1 MGYWLI
7 VIKLMR
13 DRILVVME
21 FFALHHFNSRYGTGM
36 PSATE
41 IFLEI
46 KNIAQGTGH
55 VQFLWINNLFHGEED
70 KEFASN

>member
-13 DRILVVME
+13 DRILVVMA
-21 FFALHHFNSRYGTGM
+21 FSALHYFNSRYGTGM

-55 VQFLWINNLFHGEED
+55 VQFLWINNLFHREKD
-70 KEFASN
+70 KEFVSN